1 MVVLCVAAVLGR
13 HKPARATWPK
23 ARKSPPAPAPPPP
36 PPPVEQQHVA
46 ACLRNQSLPCP
57 QPCPPAATLGRHCL
71 TTPIP
76 AFGVPYRRI
85 RCCFGCCLR
94 QFIAAHNLT
103 ANYDFW
109 AANTAFR
116 ASNEKVFG
124 ALPEITEVASPG
136 ALAAVRGAVPPP
148 PPPATTGTPAG
159 GGGGGGDREEGRR
172 GVGLG
177 RAGEATSRV
186 PEEGP
191 DSAIG
196 LHGHPLGPRTG
207 YHHNTATRA
216 LLEYGARRARFSPIS
231 PRLSPF
237 APLFVPVLG
246 TPEKAGVM

>member
-148 PPPATTGTPAG
+148 PPQQQGPRRGAEAVEGTGRKG
-159 GGGGGGDREEGRR
+159 GGGWGWD
-172 GVGLG
+172 G
-177 RAGEATSRV
+177 RARQRAGSQRK
-186 PEEGP
+186 GP
-191 DSAIG
+191 TP
-196 LHGHPLGPRTG
+196 PLG
-207 YHHNTATRA
+207 YM
-216 LLEYGARRARFSPIS
+216 
-231 PRLSPF
+231 
-237 APLFVPVLG
+237 G
-246 TPEKAGVM
+246 TPSARERVTTTTQRHGRS